1 MAKLDV
7 STFATTYAGEDLSG
21 FVASTVIENDSISR
35 GLVTV
40 HENVKKRAVIQIVD
54 DVVKLRDPAAA
65 FTDQATTTAISEK
78 YLDPVQFEFHKQE
91 DYSELYKS
99 WQSSKLK
106 AGQMNNYNSPQD
118 LADFMV
124 ERYLTKIKV
133 ANERLFW
140 LGKASVQEATM
151 TSYTGLIPKLITG
164 ASSDVSGYKLTSTA
178 YAFSAITAATGVM
191 TVSSTAAFRDGDV
204 VTITALSTGTTTETT
219 TDIFGNATSG
229 SVLGQSYIVTVGSAT
244 TLVLKRNLN
253 KQQTTRGTATFAT
266 NNTGGGTIQY
276 INVSN
281 VATVLAS
288 VYAQLDYA
296 AFDDPNFNLMI
307 PLHVAKA
314 YQTKQGELATN
325 QLGALALPK
334 TMKYNDMNLQVMTF
348 FPGNTIIGAAQKNL
362 HLGTDLLSDKNM
374 LKVVYTGDTT
384 ADEYVRMRAGMSS
397 DGNYVNGGEI
407 SLWYPSA

>member
-21 FVASTVIENDSISR
+21 FVASTVIENDTVSR

-40 HENVKKRAVIQIVD
+40 HENVKKRGVIQIID
-54 DVVKLRDPAAA
+54 DVVKLRDPSAA

-99 WQSSKLK
+99 WNSSKLK
-106 AGQMNNYNSPQD
+106 SGQMNNYNAPED

-124 ERYLTKIKV
+124 QRYLSKIRV

-140 LGKASVQEATM
+140 LGKSSVQEATM
-151 TSYTGLIPKLITG
+151 TAYTGLIPKLITG

-178 YAFSAITAATGVM
+178 LAFSAITASTGTM
-191 TVSSTAAFRDGDV
+191 TVSSTANFRDGDV

-219 TDIFGNATSG
+219 TDIFGNATNV
-229 SVLGQSYIVTVGSAT
+229 SVLGQSYIVTVGSPT
-244 TLVLKRNLN
+244 TLILKRNLN

-266 NNTGGGTIQY
+266 NNTGGGVIQF

-296 AFDDPNFNLMI
+296 AYDDPSFNIMI

-325 QLGALALPK
+325 QLGALAMPK
-334 TMKYNDMNLQVMTF
+334 TMAYNDMKLQVMTF
-348 FPGNTIIGAAQKNL
+348 FPGNTIVCSAQKNL
-362 HLGTDLLSDKNM
+362 HLGTDLLSDKNS
-374 LKVVYTGDTT
+374 LKVVYTGDAT

-407 SLWYPSA
+407 SLWYPAA